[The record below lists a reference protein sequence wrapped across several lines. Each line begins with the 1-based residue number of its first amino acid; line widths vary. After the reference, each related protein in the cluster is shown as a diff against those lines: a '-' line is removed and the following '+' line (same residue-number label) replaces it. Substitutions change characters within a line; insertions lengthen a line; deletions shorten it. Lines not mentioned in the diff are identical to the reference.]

1 MAESTRTIMGSIS
14 ATYER
19 CKEENI
25 GISKSQIRYLV
36 SNNVI
41 PSVKIGT
48 KYLVNYNVLM
58 GYLNR
63 GIVKPEEEPKAAEKS
78 HPVKTISTRRIRPVC

>member
-1 MAESTRTIMGSIS
+1 MAKSTRTIMGSIS

-36 SNNVI
+36 NNNVI
-41 PSVKIGT
+41 PSVRIGT
-48 KYLVNYNVLM
+48 KYLINWNVLM
-58 GYLNR
+58 NYLNR
-63 GIVKPEEEPKAAEKS
+63 GIVESEEEPKATEKS
-78 HPVKTISTRRIRPVC
+78 HPVRTISTRRIRPVC